1 MKNKSKLKVSSNGNK
16 SWWLD
21 GLLHREDGPAMEDAD
36 GYKSWYLNGECHR
49 EDGPAIEWDKL
60 GQKEWYL
67 NNKRYS
73 SHDEWFKALT
83 SEQQYNYLWNL
94 DNE

>member
-1 MKNKSKLKVSSNGNK
+1 MKNKSILEISNYGDK

-21 GLLHREDGPAMEDAD
+21 DLLHREDGPAMEDVD
-36 GYKSWYLNGECHR
+36 GYKAWFINGKLHR
-49 EDGPAIEWDKL
+49 VDGPAVEWDKY

-67 NNKRYS
+67 NNNRY

-83 SEQQYNYLWNL
+83 PEQQYNYLWNL
-94 DNE
+94 GE